1 MFEFEIAIKD
11 DHILAT
17 TSGTIE
23 TNDFAELRNAVA
35 KVAMESSINRVLVDH
50 RKLAPITTNVEHAFE
65 VSKDMA
71 ERAKS
76 NQKLRVAG
84 VMNQD
89 GYEAGLFAETVI
101 SNDIVEFKAFTNID
115 KAKAWLGV

>member
-1 MFEFEIAIKD
+1 MFEFEISIKD

-35 KVAMESSINRVLVDH
+35 KAATESGINRVLVDH
-50 RKLAPITTNVEHAFE
+50 RELAPITTNVEHAFE
-65 VSKDMA
+65 VSKYMA
-71 ERAKS
+71 ERAKY

-101 SNDIVEFKAFTNID
+101 SNDIVEFKAFTDMD
-115 KAKAWLGV
+115 KAKAWLGI